1 MPSRD
6 EDNIVDKAIG
16 NPAFDQLF
24 GYHIF
29 FRRAAI
35 PVILFL
41 LGLFSYTLIDSLFSM
56 SSDTNLTISFVIVG
70 LSLGPILNLER
81 YLGVLLS
88 KKWVLTGPVSAEQVK
103 N

>member
-1 MPSRD
+1 MPARD
-6 EDNIVDKAIG
+6 EENIVDKAIG

-35 PVILFL
+35 PVLLFL
-41 LGLFSYTLIDSLFSM
+41 LGLLSYTMIDSLFTF
-56 SSDTNLTISFVIVG
+56 SSDTILTISFVIVG

-88 KKWVLTGPVSAEQVK
+88 RK
-103 N
+103 

>member
-1 MPSRD
+1 MPAGD

-35 PVILFL
+35 PVLLFL
-41 LGLFSYTLIDSLFSM
+41 IGILSYTMLESLFSF
-56 SSDTNLTISFVIVG
+56 SSDTILTKHVHVAYQHTQKIICC
-70 LSLGPILNLER
+70 
-81 YLGVLLS
+81 
-88 KKWVLTGPVSAEQVK
+88 
-103 N
+103 